1 MMHIIWMGIDKKE
14 GLVLFSGINP
24 DLKKGKIPMPQL
36 DSTFIRSQFPAFE
49 EPSLK
54 GWGFFENAGGS
65 YACRQVISRLTN
77 YYTRTKV
84 QPYYGFP
91 ASMAAGAAMDE
102 AYVRMAAYLNVGEDE
117 VHFGP
122 STTQNLY
129 VLAQA
134 FRELWDKGDEIIVTN
149 QDHEANSGFWRRLEK
164 TGIVVKEWGI
174 NPKTG
179 RLNPDDL
186 DALFSARTRL
196 LAFPHCSNIIAHVNP
211 VAEIAAK
218 AKAAGAWVVVDGVS
232 SAPHGLP
239 DAWALGADIYL
250 FSLYKTWGPHLG
262 LMTIKRDLLDTLP
275 NQGHY
280 FNAGVVRKKM
290 TPAGPDHA
298 QISAAAGVAEY
309 LDAVYARHF
318 AEDAG
323 PAERGR
329 RIQEMFH
336 SYETGLLTP
345 LMDWLRNRE
354 DVTVLGPDDPG
365 LRAPTVSIVPRRKT
379 LDEVFARLTE
389 QKLMVGLGHF
399 YGVRPL
405 LGMGV
410 PLDKGVLRFSFVHY
424 TTAGEVAQLIEG
436 LGVALD

>member
-1 MMHIIWMGIDKKE
+1 
-14 GLVLFSGINP
+14 
-24 DLKKGKIPMPQL
+24 MPQL

-65 YACRQVISRLTN
+65 YACQQVISRLTA
-77 YYTRTKV
+77 YYIKTKV
-84 QPYYGFP
+84 QPYYPYP
-91 ASMAAGAAMDE
+91 AALAAGAAMDE
-102 AYVRMAAYLNVGEDE
+102 SYTRMAAYLNVAEDE

-134 FRELWDKGDEIIVTN
+134 FRELWNRGDEIIVTN

-174 NPKTG
+174 DPKTG

-186 DALFSARTRL
+186 DTMLSSRTRL
-196 LAFPHCSNIIAHVNP
+196 LAFPHCSNIVAHINP
-211 VAEIAAK
+211 VAEISARAK
-218 AKAAGAWVVVDGVS
+218 AVGAWVVVDGVS
-232 SAPHGLP
+232 YAPHGLP
-239 DAWALGADIYL
+239 DIKALGADIYL

-262 LMTIKRDLLDTLP
+262 LMTIKKDLLNTLP

-280 FNAGVVRKKM
+280 FNAGVARKKM

-298 QISAAAGVAEY
+298 QIAAVSGLADY
-309 LDAVYARHF
+309 LDAVYSHHF
-318 AEDAG
+318 DTDAG

-329 RIQEMFH
+329 LIRKMFQVH
-336 SYETGLLTP
+336 ETALLTP
-345 LMDWLRNRE
+345 LMDWLRSRE
-354 DVTVLGPDDPG
+354 DVTIVGPDDPG
-365 LRAPTVSIVPRRKT
+365 LRAPTVSIVPKRKS
-379 LDEVFARLTE
+379 LEDVFARLTE

-405 LGMGV
+405 LGMNI
-410 PLDKGVLRFSFVHY
+410 PIDKGVLRLSFVHY
-424 TTAGEVAQLIEG
+424 TTGEEVNQLIKG
-436 LGVALD
+436 LGAALD